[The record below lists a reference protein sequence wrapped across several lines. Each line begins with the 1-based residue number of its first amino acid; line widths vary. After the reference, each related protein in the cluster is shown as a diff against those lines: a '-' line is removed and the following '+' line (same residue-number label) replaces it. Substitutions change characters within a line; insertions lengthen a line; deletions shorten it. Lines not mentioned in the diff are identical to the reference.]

1 MKRNSGKLTPFGKL
15 VVKAL
20 TDQDMTKTQLA
31 AGCSGGFWTSPQY
44 LSYILYGVRSG
55 EKYVPA
61 IVAALSLDPRKVEK
75 AIAA

>member
-1 MKRNSGKLTPFGKL
+1 MRSPNKRLTPFGKM

-20 TDQDMTKTQLA
+20 TDQDMTKADLA
-31 AGCSGGFWTSPQY
+31 EQVGTSPQY
-44 LSYILYGVRSG
+44 LSYILTGTRSG
-55 EKYVPA
+55 EKYIPA